1 MYLLGNALITILV
14 NLVTVHTCPGGG
26 GGGGVG
32 CVGKFIQIPISS
44 VFTLIPLITHAI
56 MPIGIF
62 VHTCPNICSLQYDSP
77 YNSYCLLVYL
87 LIQVQTSS
95 VFTSSVSLTTHNSCW
110 YICLYKPS
118 EEALLDAS
126 FSVHSACLDNPSDQC
141 HCAVRYSAREGH
153 CGSAP

>member
-1 MYLLGNALITILV
+1 
-14 NLVTVHTCPGGG
+14 
-26 GGGGVG
+26 
-32 CVGKFIQIPISS
+32 
-44 VFTLIPLITHAI
+44 

-110 YICLYKPS
+110 YICLYRAS
-118 EEALLDAS
+118 EETLLDAS

-141 HCAVRYSAREGH
+141 HCAVLYSAREGH

>member
-1 MYLLGNALITILV
+1 MLA
-14 NLVTVHTCPGGG
+14 
-26 GGGGVG
+26 
-32 CVGKFIQIPISS
+32 S
-44 VFTLIPLITHAI
+44 VFTLLALITH
-56 MPIGIF
+56 
-62 VHTCPNICSLQYDSP
+62 
-77 YNSYCLLVYL
+77 
-87 LIQVQTSS
+87 LISVTVLYFTQPVKGSS

-110 YICLYKPS
+110 YICLYRAS